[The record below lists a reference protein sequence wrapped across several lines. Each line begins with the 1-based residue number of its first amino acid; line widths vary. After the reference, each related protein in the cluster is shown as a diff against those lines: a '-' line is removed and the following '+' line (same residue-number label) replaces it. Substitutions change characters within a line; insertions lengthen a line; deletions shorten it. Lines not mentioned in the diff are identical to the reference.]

1 VKWLGSIGIVAGAVA
16 WHLAALRL
24 GPLLLPTPVDVARA
38 IVEERNRLGEALF
51 HTATAAMGGLLLA
64 TSLAM
69 LAAILSWASAAVRVA
84 LVPYTVLVQ
93 VIPIV
98 AIAPLLVVWLG
109 YGKGVAASTAAI
121 ASFYPVFSAASTGIR
136 APGQDLVDLFRLYGA
151 SRLQELWRLR
161 LPASLPA
168 TFSGLRSAGGLSV
181 IGAIVGEFVGSN
193 GFPPTL
199 GQLVV
204 YTARSAELDLC
215 FGAIAAAAAL
225 ALVVNAT
232 LARIERRVIGGW
244 YGR

>member
-1 VKWLGSIGIVAGAVA
+1 MRWLGTLGIAAGVVA
-16 WHLAALRL
+16 WHLAAAQL
-24 GPLLLPTPVDVARA
+24 GPLLLPTPAAVAAA
-38 IVEERNRLGEALF
+38 ILDERGRLVEALA
-51 HTATAAMGGLLLA
+51 HTASAAMGGLLLA
-64 TSLAM
+64 TTLAM
-69 LAAILSWASAAVRVA
+69 LAAIVSWASAAVRVA

-98 AIAPLLVVWLG
+98 AVAPLLVVWLG
-109 YGKGVAASTAAI
+109 YGKGVAVCTAAI
-121 ASFYPVFSAASTGIR
+121 ASFYPVFSAAWTGIR

-168 TFSGLRSAGGLSV
+168 TFSGLRSAGGLAV
-181 IGAIVGEFVGSN
+181 IGGIVGEFVGSN

-215 FGAIAAAAAL
+215 FAAIAAAAAL
-225 ALVVNAT
+225 ALVVNTT
-232 LARIERRVIGGW
+232 LAAIERRVIGSW